1 MHVCGELKFQEKVW
15 ILSFLCYGICMSIMR
30 IENRREP
37 RDFDVCME
45 TVCVC
50 EGHVGRGW
58 YGSGSRMNSSL
69 FGLLVALLWYL

>member
-1 MHVCGELKFQEKVW
+1 MIQLVWSKVHVCGELKFQEKVW

-45 TVCVC
+45 TACVCVKAMLA
-50 EGHVGRGW
+50 VGYMGVEV
-58 YGSGSRMNSSL
+58 G
-69 FGLLVALLWYL
+69 